1 MTFNA
6 ERYHSIIDE
15 VVIQIYNKYPE
26 IEATFGDR
34 GKIKCKEDNVHHFHY
49 LETARYLNQSQIFTD
64 YALWLNNILVKRG
77 MSSEHLIDNF
87 RFIQTAIEGKL
98 EAKTLERFSYY
109 LDTAINFITSLKEED
124 TDDVR

>member
-15 VVIQIYNKYPE
+15 IVIQIYNKYPE
-26 IEATFGDR
+26 IEEVFGER

-49 LETARYLNQSQIFTD
+49 LETADHLDQAQIFTD

-77 MSSEHLIDNF
+77 MSSVHLIDNF
-87 RFIQTAIEGKL
+87 KFIQIAIKVNL
-98 EAKTLERFSYY
+98 EAETVERFSDY
-109 LDTAINFITSLKEED
+109 LDAAIDLITSPKREN
-124 TDDVR
+124 TD

>member
-6 ERYHSIIDE
+6 ERYHSIIDK

-26 IEATFGDR
+26 IEEVFGDR

-49 LETARYLNQSQIFTD
+49 LETADHLNQPRIFTD

-87 RFIQTAIEGKL
+87 RFIQIAIKGNL
-98 EAKTLERFSYY
+98 EEETVERFSQY
-109 LDTAINFITSLKEED
+109 LDAAIDLINSPKGEN
-124 TDDVR
+124 TD